1 MMTIII
7 NLSPRTNGTSVMLSD
22 YCKERIEKAGH
33 RVTTAN
39 LYQNLSDTKVL
50 LDRSISSKADFQ
62 TMMKTVILRRKQVRW

>member
-50 LDRSISSKADFQ
+50 LD
-62 TMMKTVILRRKQVRW
+62 